1 MSVYDPPNPEELREI
16 LQTLGLSRSQAG
28 RLADVTGNR
37 IGKWCSTGAAMP
49 YSVLFTIVA
58 KHCNLQL
65 SEADWRSEIKA
76 IFERQGE

>member
-28 RLADVTGNR
+28 KLADVTGNR
-37 IGKWCSTGAAMP
+37 IGKWCSAGAAMP

-76 IFERQGE
+76 LFEK